1 MTNELKA
8 RRFPMDPLNQAL
20 FQILKYI
27 RYPLVPGEP
36 IEVLK
41 IIDRLQELQ
50 LLSDEEV
57 RHIHEVMA

>member
-1 MTNELKA
+1 
-8 RRFPMDPLNQAL
+8 MDPLNQAL

-41 IIDRLQELQ
+41 LVNRLQELQ

-57 RHIHEVMA
+57 RHIYEVIA